1 MIMSKLHKRDIF
13 YIRLKFTCSNKVSK
27 VITISGHTFIN
38 GAKVATIILHY
49 VSYCRELRV
58 NPPPVQSL
66 ISGTSRCQNMLKVRI
81 GGFWAHIFSIKKSDS
96 RYLTKIFEI
105 FENFHPKWRPRGS
118 KNRWCIWTI
127 HTSFWS

>member
-66 ISGTSRCQNMLKVRI
+66 ISGTSRCQKMLKVRI
-81 GGFWAHIFSIKKSDS
+81 GGFWAHILIIIKISDS
-96 RYLTKIFEI
+96 RYLTKIFKI
-105 FENFHPKWRPRGS
+105 FHPKWRPDGS
-118 KNRWCIWTI
+118 KKNRWRTWTI